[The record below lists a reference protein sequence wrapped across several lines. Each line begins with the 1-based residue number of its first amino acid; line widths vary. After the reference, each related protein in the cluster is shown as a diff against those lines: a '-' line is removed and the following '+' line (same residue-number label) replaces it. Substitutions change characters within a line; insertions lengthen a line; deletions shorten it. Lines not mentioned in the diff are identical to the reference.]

1 MCLYTTK
8 EVSQLIGISERTLY
22 NRLKELRDTKKFIKK
37 SMGYFYTPDEVEK
50 LATKLGVK
58 ISLQNSA

>member
-8 EVSQLIGISERTLY
+8 EVSQFIGVSERTMY
-22 NRLKELRDTKKFIKK
+22 NRLRQLAAENKFTKQ
-37 SMGYFYTPDEVEK
+37 SMGYFYTPEEVEEIAK
-50 LATKLGVK
+50 QLKIK